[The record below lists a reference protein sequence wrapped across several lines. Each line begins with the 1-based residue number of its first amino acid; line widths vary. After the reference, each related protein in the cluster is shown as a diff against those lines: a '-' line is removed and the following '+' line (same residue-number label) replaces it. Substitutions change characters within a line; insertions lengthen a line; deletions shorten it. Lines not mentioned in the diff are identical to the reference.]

1 MFGVFLFRNITR
13 ISLLY
18 SEYHIC
24 ERKGNL
30 ESPEKEECI
39 PLFPAT
45 DLSTMPL
52 GTNKEG
58 TSMHYESQMANYRLK
73 TQMVRYNIF
82 LFKSFR

>member
-24 ERKGNL
+24 ERKDNL
-30 ESPEKEECI
+30 ESPEKEECK
-39 PLFPAT
+39 PLLPAT
-45 DLSTMPL
+45 GLSTMPL

-58 TSMHYESQMANYRLK
+58 TSMHYETQDGSLYTQNSKNSDKIK
-73 TQMVRYNIF
+73 TI
-82 LFKSFR
+82 